1 MCIGGYAALLQKCQ
15 FFWKNCQVC
24 MSAVAHIM
32 LDKRYSSSCTLS
44 LLSQCKCIC
53 WPEGLELF
61 CTYVPWLMLYF
72 KENFWFLYIWL
83 MILKDLNT
91 KKWQKNEEI
100 ILKHWFWLLERWL
113 VSIKE
118 ERGSLSYEEEIFELE
133 SEEMMKKWQEKTE
146 IYCKY

>member
-1 MCIGGYAALLQKCQ
+1 
-15 FFWKNCQVC
+15 
-24 MSAVAHIM
+24 
-32 LDKRYSSSCTLS
+32 
-44 LLSQCKCIC
+44 
-53 WPEGLELF
+53 
-61 CTYVPWLMLYF
+61 
-72 KENFWFLYIWL
+72 

-100 ILKHWFWLLERWL
+100 ILEYWFWLLERWL